1 MDKSSQ
7 EIHGKP
13 ENLSIPVTQL
23 FSDLSRISTVG
34 SRSKAQVCSL
44 RVSTPAVW
52 CTALYRPSLLF
63 WSEHWKHPASMPRV
77 IGSRDPWTHG
87 LFVSFALHA
96 WQPLLCITLVLRK
109 ESHSLKNGIRLE
121 SACPE
126 PYHIPHVDPFVCRQ
140 QLFLVRV
147 LRNRLGPHREAPSI
161 WKFGWLAAG
170 LQSGDV
176 SCRSASFR
184 DSIERLAFLWREAVP
199 LQAIWA
205 ENIRKTENCL
215 FMAVWLDGMETPK
228 LFWCKVFVVRG
239 SVALKIR
246 RLDSSLSSRNPR
258 TSWHRQAVKIH
269 SCIATVQKVVTV

>member
-1 MDKSSQ
+1 MWIS
-7 EIHGKP
+7 
-13 ENLSIPVTQL
+13 V
-23 FSDLSRISTVG
+23 DLTLKLRFVLCGWAHLPFDVRHSTG
-34 SRSKAQVCSL
+34 
-44 RVSTPAVW
+44 P
-52 CTALYRPSLLF
+52 
-63 WSEHWKHPASMPRV
+63 EHWKHPASMPRV
-77 IGSRDPWTHG
+77 IGSCDPWTHG
-87 LFVSFALHA
+87 LFVSFALPA

-121 SACPE
+121 SACPK

-140 QLFLVRV
+140 LLFLVRV
-147 LRNRLGPHREAPSI
+147 LPNRLGPYREAPSI
-161 WKFGWLAAG
+161 WKFWVLTGKHLT
-170 LQSGDV
+170 GDV

-205 ENIRKTENCL
+205 QNIRKTENCL

-239 SVALKIR
+239 SVALKPR
-246 RLDSSLSSRNPR
+246 RLESSLSSRNPR

-269 SCIATVQKVVTV
+269 SCISTVQKVVTV